1 MDNDRFWLGFLGIC
15 LLSGFGCK
23 KQEKYVGPPQEY
35 YGVKVNWA
43 KLSTEFTNA
52 SPDVQANVS
61 LAVRAFRYA
70 LFTNGMFELDR
81 LVSNPSLTD
90 AQKNLVNELL
100 EQTKQV
106 IAKAPPSAEQ

>member
-1 MDNDRFWLGFLGIC
+1 VDSDRFWLSFLAVC
-15 LLSGFGCK
+15 LLGGAGCK
-23 KQEKYVGPPQEY
+23 KREQYVGPPQEY

-52 SPDVQANVS
+52 SPDIQANVS

-70 LFTNGMFELDR
+70 LFTNALVELDK
-81 LVSNPSLTD
+81 LVSNPNLTD

-106 IAKAPPSAEQ
+106 IAKAPPAPEQ